1 MNKLFPVYDG
11 EKINKIKMKQSIILS
26 VDNEKYNKLRNE
38 PNQFGMQQPNYF
50 PEKKKYTEK

>member
-11 EKINKIKMKQSIILS
+11 KKINKIKMKQSIILS

-50 PEKKKYTEK
+50 TEK